1 MMGINVRCDSGMD
14 YAGLIVDG
22 AKTLETRRTNSLR
35 PWIGQRV
42 GIVRTGRGKA
52 HLLGY
57 AVIGEPIV
65 LDHAEFRQAE
75 DQHLVPAGS
84 TFDAQ
89 PGEVKYCYPVQNPE
103 RLATPEPVTSRGI
116 IARRL
121 SEVARHK

>member
-42 GIVRTGRGKA
+42 GIVRTGRGPA
-52 HLLGY
+52 HLVGY

-65 LDHAEFRQAE
+65 MDHAAFRQAE
-75 DQHLVPAGS
+75 DRHLVPSGS
-84 TFDAQ
+84 AFDAQ
-89 PGEVKYCYPVQNPE
+89 AGETKYCYPLHNAE
-103 RLATPEPVTSRGI
+103 RLNTPEPVTSRGI
-116 IARRL
+116 IARKLESTDDRD
-121 SEVARHK
+121 

>member
-52 HLLGY
+52 HLVGY
-57 AVIGEPIV
+57 AVIGEPV
-65 LDHAEFRQAE
+65 MLDHAAFRQAE
-75 DQHLVPAGS
+75 DRHLVPFGS
-84 TFDAQ
+84 AFDALA
-89 PGEVKYCYPVQNPE
+89 GETKYCYPLRNAE
-103 RLATPEPVTSRGI
+103 RLTAP
-116 IARRL
+116 
-121 SEVARHK
+121 